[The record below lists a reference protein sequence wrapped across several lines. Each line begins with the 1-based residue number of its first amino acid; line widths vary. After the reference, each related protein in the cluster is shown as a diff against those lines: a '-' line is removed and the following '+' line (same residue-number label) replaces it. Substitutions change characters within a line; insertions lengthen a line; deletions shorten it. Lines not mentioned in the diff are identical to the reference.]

1 MCRKW
6 PIPGS
11 PLKYARKAVISNFI
25 KDKTRGNLRVTRRL
39 IERGHVPRHEAL
51 EDERLAELENN
62 QWVADVLS
70 DLSPGQRDVMQLL
83 ADGLSR
89 EEIAQALGKSAEV
102 VRRHLCD
109 ARARLAELLNPDGE
123 YRSETAR
130 SSREEAP

>member
-1 MCRKW
+1 MPEVAHSRLPVEVRAQGRDQQLHKGQD
-6 PIPGS
+6 PRQPPGNAT
-11 PLKYARKAVISNFI
+11 PHRAR
-25 KDKTRGNLRVTRRL
+25 
-39 IERGHVPRHEAL
+39 PRPPPEAL